1 MLYSYICLF
10 ALSLAFYRRR
20 ENISFYVINMFV
32 IKWRQT
38 RWCLFFSHSL
48 LYVLYNHDR
57 KMYELV
63 FVVSVLYPV
72 SIKQLRVEYWFDVLW
87 IYSRYNELQTR
98 KGTNPPGNMSV
109 CVCVSSDLTG
119 MFWWWCWW
127 TDILIVYVVWYMDL
141 ISLWNYFHHH
151 QQPATTTTIK
161 LVWINE
167 WMHDVNNF

>member
-87 IYSRYNELQTR
+87 IYSRYNELETR

-109 CVCVSSDLTG
+109 CVCELR
-119 MFWWWCWW
+119 FNR
-127 TDILIVYVVWYMDL
+127 DILMMMLMNRHSDSICCMIYGFNL
-141 ISLWNYFHHH
+141 TLKLFSSSSTTSHHDDD
-151 QQPATTTTIK
+151 K
-161 LVWINE
+161 VSVNK
-167 WMHDVNNF
+167 WMNAWC